1 MLLSLIHI
9 KTKILEKEFN
19 KLVKKE
25 IKKTTRRKK
34 IVEQKN
40 KNVVTV
46 ILLKD
51 WCYHRLDF
59 YQNKKYLYS
68 YLIDSK
74 DNEKNINYTLHI
86 AYRQFL
92 LSDKYLLFQNF
103 EKSFRQNKEEIPKTI
118 SETSLSGKKY
128 IMYISSDKITC
139 TIFCENNK
147 KKYEGYLF
155 HGGISVFNRLIDRDT
170 WL

>member
-9 KTKILEKEFN
+9 KTKMLEKEFN

-25 IKKTTRRKK
+25 IKRTTRRKK
-34 IVEQKN
+34 IVKQQN
-40 KNVVTV
+40 KNLVTV
-46 ILLKD
+46 ILVKD
-51 WCYHRLDF
+51 YCYHQLHF

-68 YLIDSK
+68 CLIDSK
-74 DNEKNINYTLHI
+74 DNEKNINYTLRI

-92 LSDKYLLFQNF
+92 KADKYLVWENF
-103 EKSFRQNKEEIPKTI
+103 EKNKKEIPETI

-128 IMYISSDKITC
+128 IMYISPNKITC

-147 KKYEGYLF
+147 KEYEGYLF
-155 HGGISVFNRLIDRDT
+155 HGGITAFNRLIDRDT